1 MRHLTPNMNQINE
14 NLFGKASHPEQ
25 LSKFASEFLD
35 SYLQHGLGVMSKK
48 ETEILVMRLLGECG
62 CFERHRNANHDLSLL
77 LRIPET
83 RVASLRYEAMLRYP
97 PEDPEEYA
105 RGRLL
110 NIIWLA
116 DPSADGKNIQII
128 IEDRYVR
135 QHLTALAKLRN
146 SVIDTS
152 FNREIIDI
160 HWENLAAVME
170 EAYGAEIGQR
180 FRDSFKK
187 TVDAEHKLSF
197 AEAKKEFFK
206 GLANGSGKAIPGFVK
221 TIAKTLTTGDPT

>member
-1 MRHLTPNMNQINE
+1 MNQISE
-14 NLFGKASHPEQ
+14 SLFGNPPNSRR
-25 LSKFASEFLD
+25 LSEFASQFIE

-48 ETEILVMRLLGECG
+48 ETEILVMHLLDECG
-62 CFERHRNANHDLSLL
+62 CFDGRRNANHDLSLL

-83 RVASLRYEAMLRYP
+83 RIASLRYEGKLRYP
-97 PEDPEEYA
+97 PKDPEEYA
-105 RGRLL
+105 RGKLL

-128 IEDRYVR
+128 IEDKYVR
-135 QHLTALAKLRN
+135 QHLTALAKRRN

-160 HWENLAAVME
+160 QWEKLAAVME
-170 EAYGAEIGQR
+170 EAFGPEIGKR
-180 FRDSFKK
+180 FRESFKK
-187 TVDAEHKLSF
+187 TIDHEHKLSF

-206 GLANGSGKAIPGFVK
+206 GLASGTGSAIPAIVK
-221 TIAKTLTTGDPT
+221 TIAKTLLAGDPT

>member
-1 MRHLTPNMNQINE
+1 MNQIIQ
-14 NLFGKASHPEQ
+14 NLFALSPDPYR

-35 SYLQHGLGVMSKK
+35 AYLRHGLGVMSKK
-48 ETEILVMRLLGECG
+48 ETEILVIHLLEECG
-62 CFERHRNANHDLSLL
+62 CFDGRSNANHDLSIL
-77 LRIPET
+77 LRTPES
-83 RVASLRYEAMLRYP
+83 RIASLSYESKLRYP

-105 RGRLL
+105 RGKLL

-128 IEDRYVR
+128 IEDKYVR
-135 QHLTALAKLRN
+135 QHLTALAKRRN

-160 HWENLAAVME
+160 HWEKLAVVME
-170 EAYGAEIGQR
+170 EAFGSEIGKR
-180 FRDSFKK
+180 FRESFKK
-187 TVDAEHKLSF
+187 TIDHVHKLSF

-206 GLANGSGKAIPGFVK
+206 GLASGTGSAIPAIVK
-221 TIAKTLTTGDPT
+221 TIAKSLMTGDPL

>member
-1 MRHLTPNMNQINE
+1 MNQITQ
-14 NLFGKASHPEQ
+14 NLFGDTPTPERM
-25 LSKFASEFLD
+25 SKFASKFLD

-48 ETEILVMRLLGECG
+48 ETEMLVIHLLDECD
-62 CFERHRNANHDLSLL
+62 CFEGRRNANHDLSLL
-77 LRIPET
+77 LRVPES
-83 RVASLRYEAMLRYP
+83 RVASLRYEAKLRYP
-97 PEDPEEYA
+97 PGDPEEYA
-105 RGRLL
+105 RGKLL
-110 NIIWLA
+110 NIVWLA

-135 QHLTALAKLRN
+135 QHLTALAKRRN

-160 HWENLAAVME
+160 HWEKLAAVME
-170 EAYGAEIGQR
+170 EAYGAEIGKR

-187 TVDAEHKLSF
+187 TVDAEHKVSF

-206 GLANGSGKAIPGFVK
+206 GLANGSGKAIPGFAK
-221 TIAKTLTTGDPT
+221 TIAKTLTSGDPT